1 MFFYRIYQLFI
12 MLPIMLV
19 ATIITSIVVAIGSIC
34 GGHRFWGYYPAKI
47 WGRICAWS
55 TLVKVT
61 VHGHENV
68 TPGNSYVFVA
78 NHQSAYDIFAIYG
91 WLGHNFKWMM
101 KKSLERIPMVGFA
114 CRKAGHIYVDKSSPR
129 AIRET
134 MEKAEKQLA
143 GGMSV
148 VVFPEGTRSH
158 NGKISNFKRGAFM
171 LAEEFN
177 LPVVPITIDGAY
189 DVMPPT
195 AKIPRPGHIKVTIH
209 KPITAPEGGYD
220 ISSLI
225 KESHDIIASALPD
238 KNK

>member
-1 MFFYRIYQLFI
+1 
-12 MLPIMLV
+12 
-19 ATIITSIVVAIGSIC
+19 
-34 GGHRFWGYYPAKI
+34 
-47 WGRICAWS
+47 
-55 TLVKVT
+55 
-61 VHGHENV
+61 
-68 TPGNSYVFVA
+68 
-78 NHQSAYDIFAIYG
+78 
-91 WLGHNFKWMM
+91 
-101 KKSLERIPMVGFA
+101 
-114 CRKAGHIYVDKSSPR
+114 
-129 AIRET
+129 
-134 MEKAEKQLA
+134 
-143 GGMSV
+143 
-148 VVFPEGTRSH
+148 
-158 NGKISNFKRGAFM
+158 M